1 VACSNFSPGIVRQSI
16 IGQSYIAGPEMGRDI
31 WICCT
36 SSQFNT
42 ESVMEDLYYVFGHQ
56 LPEKTVG

>member
-1 VACSNFSPGIVRQSI
+1 
-16 IGQSYIAGPEMGRDI
+16 MGRDI
-31 WICCT
+31 WICWRGYT